1 MKKAMDTQLI
11 KQLINLDFPIV
22 KSKRGEKD
30 LGTIV
35 KSLYLKEN
43 KYSVLDLFKLNNS
56 LKQFLRI
63 LFALRNPSRY
73 IYKRIKNRRIK
84 FKNKRKSKFY
94 IYIWC
99 RNKFILQLI
108 NKFIQQY
115 KIRKY
120 IKLCTLF
127 PTINYCLAHDKKKF
141 LFVLGNPWSRKP
153 AKMTK
158 NRILFNKIFLVNS
171 LNFLNE
177 KSNLGFYKIQND
189 LADYKKLLVI
199 LVLIE
204 NVIGKWK
211 L

>member
-1 MKKAMDTQLI
+1 MDTQLI

-94 IYIWC
+94 IYI
-99 RNKFILQLI
+99 
-108 NKFIQQY
+108 
-115 KIRKY
+115 
-120 IKLCTLF
+120 
-127 PTINYCLAHDKKKF
+127 
-141 LFVLGNPWSRKP
+141 
-153 AKMTK
+153 
-158 NRILFNKIFLVNS
+158 
-171 LNFLNE
+171 
-177 KSNLGFYKIQND
+177 
-189 LADYKKLLVI
+189 
-199 LVLIE
+199 
-204 NVIGKWK
+204 
-211 L
+211 